1 MWLWGK
7 FWSIIV
13 EQIINQPVPV
23 DELIGDNGCITE
35 CFSEAD
41 RVGVEFTDTGLVKN
55 ITIEDDG
62 TGSMGDVQAGIE
74 FIYHM
79 REHLVDVGVATAYL
93 FACYALYLWLK
104 KVIK

>member
-1 MWLWGK
+1 M
-7 FWSIIV
+7 
-13 EQIINQPVPV
+13 EQTINNGIDPE
-23 DELIGDNGCITE
+23 DGCITE